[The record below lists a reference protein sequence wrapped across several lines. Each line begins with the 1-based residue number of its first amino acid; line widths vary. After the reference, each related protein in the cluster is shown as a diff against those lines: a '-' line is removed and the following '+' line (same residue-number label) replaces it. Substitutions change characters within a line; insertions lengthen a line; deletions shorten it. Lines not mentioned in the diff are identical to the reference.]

1 MSVVPFL
8 AKSRSTGLHQWL
20 GLNISFGSIAI
31 ICTLYLLHE
40 SLFRSDSPEISLAI
54 IAIIIPAFV
63 IFRERAMYEFQT
75 FRFDLSAKIAERCLH
90 AEQDHVETVTTH

>member
-8 AKSRSTGLHQWL
+8 AKSRSTGLNQWL

-40 SLFRSDSPEISLAI
+40 SLLRSDTGPQISLAMI
-54 IAIIIPAFV
+54 IAIIIPASV

-75 FRFDLSAKIAERCLH
+75 FRFDISAKIAERSLH
-90 AEQDHVETVTTH
+90 AEQNQVET